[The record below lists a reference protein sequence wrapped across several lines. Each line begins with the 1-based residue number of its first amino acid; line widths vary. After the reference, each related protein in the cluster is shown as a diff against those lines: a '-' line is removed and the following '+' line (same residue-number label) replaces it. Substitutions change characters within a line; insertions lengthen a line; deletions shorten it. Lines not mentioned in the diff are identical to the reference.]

1 MHQNVALHATDA
13 DFQKS
18 SVDSCGTSA
27 PLRHR
32 LHTYTLRADSAQNGV
47 SGEGEGADRV
57 RKLGLWYVPI
67 PAHMWILSCQVQS
80 VCDDAKQAARASPL
94 PYTVDHPSDARNST
108 WGVPMLKR
116 NLLLAWSFT

>member
-1 MHQNVALHATDA
+1 MSVAVRCVESRGLDALAAALPMHQNVALHASDV

-18 SVDSCGTSA
+18 SEDSCGTSA

-32 LHTYTLRADSAQNGV
+32 VHTYTLRADSAQNGV

-67 PAHMWILSCQVQS
+67 PAHM
-80 VCDDAKQAARASPL
+80 
-94 PYTVDHPSDARNST
+94 
-108 WGVPMLKR
+108 
-116 NLLLAWSFT
+116 